1 MVYRVLPRPFFL
13 GQLTLFFYHALI
25 APRDYGVV
33 NWDIVNSLPDFYAA
47 TIAVRSLKNE
57 TLISL
62 VRPYSSDTAFA
73 KGEHDALHSQLNNSE
88 TTFPHSFI
96 YRPIHRIPG
105 NFDSEIVATIGGGF
119 AWDFAL
125 RNLLPA
131 GVEGILVEIYNNCNQ
146 TYSYRI
152 EGPDAYYVGEGAT
165 HEQKYNDMKVVRSL
179 SIHTH
184 PNFTTTP
191 GHCLYSIVSR

>member
-1 MVYRVLPRPFFL
+1 MN
-13 GQLTLFFYHALI
+13 A
-25 APRDYGVV
+25 APRDYGVI
-33 NWDIVNSLPDFYAA
+33 NWDIINSLPDFYAA
-47 TIAVRSLKNE
+47 TMAVRMLKNE
-57 TLISL
+57 TLITG

-96 YRPIHRIPG
+96 FRPIHLIPG
-105 NFDSEIVATIGGGF
+105 DADSEIVAHVGGGV

-125 RNLLPA
+125 RNLLPV

-146 TYSYRI
+146 TYSYMI
-152 EGPDAYYVGEGAT
+152 EGPDAYYIGEGAK

-179 SIHTH
+179 SLHTH
-184 PNFTTTP
+184 PNFTSTP
-191 GHCLYSIVSR
+191 GHCYYSIVSG